1 VRMPD
6 QLKKLPWGLIIQV
19 LSIIFAAGVAYAT
32 FAPKE
37 WVQDRIKDHEV
48 RTEQARKDDMR
59 EIKEI
64 LKRIEDR
71 QYELARQPIKR

>member
-1 VRMPD
+1 M
-6 QLKKLPWGLIIQV
+6 
-19 LSIIFAAGVAYAT
+19 
-32 FAPKE
+32 APRE

-64 LKRIEDR
+64 LKRIEER
-71 QYELARQPIKR
+71 QYELAKQTITR